1 MAVERGS
8 GLVKHQDGRRLEN
21 RAGNGDT
28 LLLAAGKLQAAL
40 AHLGLVSLGR
50 QSNEV
55 VNLGEPRRLLDFC
68 VARFPAAVA
77 DVVADRIIKQDC
89 VLRHDPDCRSQRMLR
104 DIANILTI
112 DGNAPT
118 AELVEAKQQA

>member
-40 AHLGLVSLGR
+40 AHLGLVALGR

-55 VNLGEPRRLLDFC
+55 VDLGEPRRLLDFR

-77 DVVADRIIKQDC
+77 DVVADRIIKQDR
-89 VLRHDPDCRSQRMLR
+89 VRRHDPDCRPQRMLR
-104 DIANILTI
+104 ALDKYLTL
-112 DGNAPT
+112 D
-118 AELVEAKQQA
+118 